1 MKSLRFVMQVA
12 TMKREVRP
20 LVARSK
26 APRLAIDELAVAREE
41 GIVLRCASHSNECAL
56 ETERAQLLD
65 RVRSQIDSNTESMQV
80 GSGLEDSDALRS
92 FRAMNRKRKRQSTDA
107 PADDDEIHSLRDSPE

>member
-1 MKSLRFVMQVA
+1 VK
-12 TMKREVRP
+12 
-20 LVARSK
+20 K
-26 APRLAIDELAVAREE
+26 A
-41 GIVLRCASHSNECAL
+41 VLRCASHSNECAL

-107 PADDDEIHSLRDSPE
+107 PADDDEIHSLRDYRGISPKRIRPGCEIWPHRA